1 MLTAWPSRMADVA
14 ALLNTGAPVSI
25 TSACVVLR
33 FYEDLPLA
41 EIATQL
47 DLPLGT
53 VKSHLHR
60 AIATLRTL
68 LTDELTEEDR

>member
-1 MLTAWPSRMADVA
+1 M
-14 ALLNTGAPVSI
+14 
-25 TSACVVLR
+25 VLR
-33 FYEDLPLA
+33 FYEDLPLSDIS
-41 EIATQL
+41 EQL
-47 DLPLGT
+47 ALPLGT